1 MGGILPPT
9 SRTELGQ
16 LLPSHTLELTD
27 IRTCAALALLTPVLL
42 HLHLSLADAEA
53 WLMVVVKV
61 LRAVMMMSD
70 LHSCRVP
77 PSRWRG
83 SFPCVLCI
91 ADCIPGAQG
100 QMAVPQS
107 KVGGFR
113 VLGCVA
119 LVQEPCWSAVYH
131 LLRMEA
137 DRGPQAL
144 TGAPGLQCQKGG
156 APTCSILTP
165 CPGGNP

>member
-16 LLPSHTLELTD
+16 LLPPHTLELTD

-107 KVGGFR
+107 KVGRFQGSGLR
-113 VLGCVA
+113 GACAGTL
-119 LVQEPCWSAVYH
+119 LVC
-131 LLRMEA
+131 
-137 DRGPQAL
+137 
-144 TGAPGLQCQKGG
+144 GLSPAEDG
-156 APTCSILTP
+156 S
-165 CPGGNP
+165 